1 MSKAKENR
9 MFVAPS
15 FELLDEA
22 RRARNLAT
30 VEDLFV
36 ELGKPF
42 GITRSRAG
50 NDYKAYRRLMT
61 VSRLRDFKVP
71 GYLAKGL
78 KLGSSKKLSRD
89 VDQHTRRAQTAH
101 EVRAGT

>member
-1 MSKAKENR
+1 MTKAKENR
-9 MFVAPS
+9 TFVAPS

-22 RRARNLAT
+22 RRAKNLAT

-42 GITRSRAG
+42 GITRSRAC

-61 VSRLRDFKVP
+61 ASRLQDFKVP

-78 KLGSSKKLSRD
+78 KLGKSKKLSRD
-89 VDQHTRRAQTAH
+89 VDQHTRRAQSAR
-101 EVRAGT
+101 EVRAGA